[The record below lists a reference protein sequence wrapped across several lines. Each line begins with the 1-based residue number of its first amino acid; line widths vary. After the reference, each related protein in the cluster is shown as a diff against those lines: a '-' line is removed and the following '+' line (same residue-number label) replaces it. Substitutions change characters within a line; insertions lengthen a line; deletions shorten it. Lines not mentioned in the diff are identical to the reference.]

1 LVLET
6 INNSNSTVLDSTFSM
21 PTFTSDHLSFN
32 FMPPQLPQIAGI
44 ENLEF
49 ADLLK
54 HPQCISLWTKNM
66 EMQKK
71 NLEMQDSQLKLM
83 KKNSSL
89 ESKITALECE
99 LLVAKQEVYTLSTEL
114 ESIKVNAML

>member
-1 LVLET
+1 
-6 INNSNSTVLDSTFSM
+6 M
-21 PTFTSDHLSFN
+21 PTFSTPDHLGFN
-32 FMPPQLPQIAGI
+32 FMALQVLPAGI

-54 HPQCISLWTKNM
+54 HPQCMPLWTKNM
-66 EMQKK
+66 EMQEK

-89 ESKITALECE
+89 ENKIISLECK
-99 LLVAKQEVYTLSTEL
+99 LSVAKQDVYTLNTEL
-114 ESIKVNAML
+114 ESLKVNSMQ